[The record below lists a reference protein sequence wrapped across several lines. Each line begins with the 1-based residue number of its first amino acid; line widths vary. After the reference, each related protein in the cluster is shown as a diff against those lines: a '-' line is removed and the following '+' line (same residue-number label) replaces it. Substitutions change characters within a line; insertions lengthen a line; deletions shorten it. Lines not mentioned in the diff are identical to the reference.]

1 MNTKTKRMR
10 FSAIV
15 MALAMVMSLFGGIS
29 FAPVTAY
36 ATNGVS
42 YQEGS
47 WDSTSK
53 SVKFETKTATENVVE
68 LQSTTTSWEDGKWYV
83 VPDNGVTISERI
95 TVTGTVNLIL
105 TDGATLTA
113 SKGITVS
120 NSNTL
125 NIFAQSG
132 ETGILDATAYYNDD
146 WINDSRTA
154 SAAIGGFYDGS
165 TNNSSCGTVN
175 IHGGNI
181 NANKSDFSNAA
192 IGGALYGNGGN
203 ITIYGGTIKAYG
215 GDNGAGIG
223 AASNDNCSGGT
234 ITIYGGS
241 VTAVGG
247 RGNINPGIGAK
258 CGCTE
263 ALVSIYGGT
272 VIATGGN
279 AGGPFGPGDG
289 IGFSGRQS
297 TVTYAE
303 NSIVLG
309 ENVKLYGSSDNTTW
323 SELTSPFSTRYQY
336 MKSETITPAT
346 YSVTVAEDIT
356 NGTVTADKASAAEN
370 DTVTLTVTPAE
381 NYEIDSVS
389 YNDGSDH
396 VITPVESVYSFSM
409 PASNV
414 TVTATFKAATPAT
427 YTVTFDA
434 NGHGTAPSNQTI
446 TSGSKA
452 STPTE
457 PTDDGWT
464 FGGWYK
470 EADCTNEWDFDTD
483 TVTAD
488 TTLYAKWIENANN
501 TETLLTTITPT
512 GKSTYSETSTE
523 VATVTQDCYTY
534 NSQYGWLWFESGSV
548 TVAANE
554 GYTITKCVFIQNA
567 KTPIT
572 ISTSPYAIHFE
583 RGGVTENSSSGMDG
597 VTSIE
602 VYGYATTT
610 ATTYSVTVAD
620 SIANGTVTADKAS
633 AAENDTVTLTVT
645 PAENYEI
652 DSVSY
657 NDGSDH
663 VITPVESVYSF
674 SMPASNVTVSATFK
688 AATCPTLL
696 YK

>member
-95 TVTGTVNLIL
+95 TVAGTVNLIL

-132 ETGILDATAYYNDD
+132 KTGILDATAYYDEDD
-146 WINDSRTA
+146 WMNDSPTT

-192 IGGALYGNGGN
+192 IGGAKYGNGGN

-215 GDNGAGIG
+215 GNNGAGIG
-223 AASNDNCSGGT
+223 AAYNDNCSGGT

-247 RGNINPGIGAK
+247 EGNINPGIGAK

-356 NGTVTADKASAAEN
+356 KTV
-370 DTVTLTVTPAE
+370 
-381 NYEIDSVS
+381 
-389 YNDGSDH
+389 
-396 VITPVESVYSFSM
+396 
-409 PASNV
+409 
-414 TVTATFKAATPAT
+414 
-427 YTVTFDA
+427 
-434 NGHGTAPSNQTI
+434 
-446 TSGSKA
+446 
-452 STPTE
+452 
-457 PTDDGWT
+457 
-464 FGGWYK
+464 
-470 EADCTNEWDFDTD
+470 
-483 TVTAD
+483 
-488 TTLYAKWIENANN
+488 
-501 TETLLTTITPT
+501 
-512 GKSTYSETSTE
+512 
-523 VATVTQDCYTY
+523 
-534 NSQYGWLWFESGSV
+534 
-548 TVAANE
+548 
-554 GYTITKCVFIQNA
+554 
-567 KTPIT
+567 
-572 ISTSPYAIHFE
+572 
-583 RGGVTENSSSGMDG
+583 
-597 VTSIE
+597 
-602 VYGYATTT
+602 
-610 ATTYSVTVAD
+610 
-620 SIANGTVTADKAS
+620 
-633 AAENDTVTLTVT
+633 
-645 PAENYEI
+645 
-652 DSVSY
+652 
-657 NDGSDH
+657 
-663 VITPVESVYSF
+663 
-674 SMPASNVTVSATFK
+674 
-688 AATCPTLL
+688 
-696 YK
+696 